1 MIALV
6 SNSFLWLAMHRI
18 SYLLE
23 AFHCY
28 IFALHVTENFYLT
41 FQTLTSV
48 R

>member
-1 MIALV
+1 MIVLV

-41 FQTLTSV
+41 FQILTSV